1 MESELSAANEARY
14 TAEKQL
20 IESKEAAMEEAR
32 KAKAEVEKQLS
43 ESREAR
49 ETTQSELDDLLMV
62 FGDLEEK
69 MTKYKVSWQQ
79 GNIIS
84 QPVKQVA
91 Y

>member
-1 MESELSAANEARY
+1 MESDLSAASKARD

-20 IESKEAAMEEAR
+20 SEFKEAAKEEAV

-69 MTKYKVSWQQ
+69 MEKYKVSWQRR
-79 GNIIS
+79 NIS
-84 QPVKQVA
+84 SCLVQAA